1 MKKRALNTANACA
14 VREGG
19 PASQSSG
26 GGHAAWAAVL
36 AGMAVLAACGG
47 SKTDAR
53 YPPRAD
59 GCDVKVFRGKVAGI
73 TYDDIGHVDAICGND
88 LGPEECLK
96 ELKNQTCKLGGDI
109 VYDVP
114 DEPLK
119 PSPDKMRYTGSGA
132 HTRGAGGSG
141 KTQPH

>member
-1 MKKRALNTANACA
+1 MKKAAKRPAGGNPARAAK
-14 VREGG
+14 
-19 PASQSSG
+19 PA
-26 GGHAAWAAVL
+26 L
-36 AGMAVLAACGG
+36 LFIAVLAACGG
-47 SKTDAR
+47 GPKTDSR
-53 YPPRAD
+53 YPARPE
-59 GCDVKVFRGKVAGI
+59 GCDVKVFHGKVAGI

-119 PSPDKMRYTGSGA
+119 PSPDKLRYTGRVA
-132 HTRGAGGSG
+132 HTRAAGAAS
-141 KTQPH
+141 KAPAR